1 MDDTII
7 PNGKGN
13 KGNKGNGM
21 PVVEVLPK
29 KNDVQQWKEDLHK
42 AGQRMAVSGDK
53 LADTI
58 EKMGGVPAVLTLLAP
73 DAAGSKV
80 KRLPAD
86 KVRTGSPVYMRAD
99 GYDEYTLIGLDDAM
113 YKGMYSEDK
122 IAEAI
127 TTHVP
132 FQQHVLYLAQ
142 KQATTWVQLLRLM
155 PLFLSAGNSKAII
168 EAIKPRLRDNMLA
181 QPAKC
186 KEELGG
192 YYNAW
197 YARIVD
203 ALS

>member
-1 MDDTII
+1 MSNTT
-7 PNGKGN
+7 NGKGN
-13 KGNKGNGM
+13 KATTSPAL
-21 PVVEVLPK
+21 PVSSAHTVT
-29 KNDVQQWKEDLHK
+29 
-42 AGQRMAVSGDK
+42 SG
-53 LADTI
+53 
-58 EKMGGVPAVLTLLAP
+58 LTLLAP
-73 DAAGSKV
+73 EAAGSKV
-80 KRLPAD
+80 TRLPAA
-86 KVRTGSPVYMRAD
+86 KIRAGSPVYMQAD

-113 YKGMYSEDK
+113 YKGMYAEDK

-127 TTHVP
+127 TTNEP
-132 FQQHVLYLAQ
+132 FQRHVLYLAQ

-155 PLFLSAGNSKAII
+155 PLFLSSGNSKAII

-192 YYNAW
+192 YYTAW